1 MEIFNFP
8 LLIFDQY
15 LLTLTPDS
23 VINVGPTFIT
33 FINFGFF
40 SRAYDLINGP
50 KFTDFWNIL
59 LALWLFSSLIVVA
72 LCLFKALRLL
82 F

>member
-15 LLTLTPDS
+15 LPTLTPDS
-23 VINVGPTFIT
+23 VINVGPTFI
-33 FINFGFF
+33 NFGFF
-40 SRAYDLINGP
+40 SRPYDLINGP
-50 KFTDFWNIL
+50 TFTDFWNIL